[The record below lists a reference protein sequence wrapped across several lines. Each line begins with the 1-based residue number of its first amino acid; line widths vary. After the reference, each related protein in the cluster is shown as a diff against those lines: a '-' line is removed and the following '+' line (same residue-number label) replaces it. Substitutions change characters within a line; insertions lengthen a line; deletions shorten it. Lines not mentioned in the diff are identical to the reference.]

1 MSDYWKMVI
10 ATLNRVSVEG
20 SQEEQEETYRII
32 QQIEE
37 TQTQRYGTPE
47 TPLAKAWD
55 AIRGYIEDLKL
66 EPYID
71 DQYQIWEISE
81 TVEDLLR
88 ENTLEN
94 EPWDLKAE
102 ILQAIY
108 ENDYY
113 DYFSVY
119 DAMQDLEKAMCTTPE
134 EKEKAAELLRKHQEE
149 EQHRRRRRR

>member
-10 ATLNRVSVEG
+10 ATLNRISVQG
-20 SQEEQEETYRII
+20 SQEEREETYRII

-37 TQTQRYGTPE
+37 TQAQRDGVPDS
-47 TPLAKAWD
+47 PLAEAWD
-55 AIRGYIEDLKL
+55 TIRDYIEELKL

-71 DQYQIWEISE
+71 DQYQIWEISDI
-81 TVEDLLR
+81 VEDLLR

-94 EPWDLKAE
+94 EPWELKAE

-108 ENDYY
+108 ENDHY
-113 DYFSVY
+113 DYFGVY
-119 DAMQDLEKAMCTTPE
+119 DAMQDLEKAMCITPG

-149 EQHRRRRRR
+149 ERNRRRRR